1 MKDKLN
7 QKKEIASNW
16 FRSLRDQFCKSFEE
30 IDGGKFE
37 RKKWSHK
44 GSGGGEISTVSYTH
58 LTLPTKRNV

>member
-16 FRSLRDQFCKSFEE
+16 FRSLRDQFCKTFEE

-37 RKKWSHK
+37 RKKWRHK
-44 GSGGGEISTVSYTH
+44 GSGGGESGYTG
-58 LTLPTKRNV
+58 T

>member
-16 FRSLRDQFCKSFEE
+16 FRSLRDQFCKTFEE

-37 RKKWSHK
+37 RKNGVIKVL
-44 GSGGGEISTVSYTH
+44 EVARLVSSRAMF
-58 LTLPTKRNV
+58 LKKLA